1 MSQPSG
7 TTACV
12 VIVNY
17 NGAADT
23 VACLDAFRHVVWP
36 SGRPEVVVV
45 DNASSGDD
53 VDVIRAAH
61 PDVEVVSSPRN
72 VGFAAG
78 CNLGAARSSA
88 GVLAFVNNDA
98 KPAPGFL
105 VEATQ
110 VLFSRGDIGAVATK
124 VLDEAG
130 ELIDFVDAGQSW
142 YGQAF
147 KLHVGEPD
155 QASLDVERDV
165 LFGTGSALV
174 VRKAVFDE
182 VGGFDPAYFMFF
194 EDVDLGWRIWLA
206 GYRVRYAPGAV
217 TYHKHHASM
226 SSIGSWR
233 EQYLLER
240 NALWTIY
247 KNYDDENLARV
258 LPGAI
263 ALSVRRGVELS
274 GADPT
279 ALDLEHGNV
288 AGEPATAE
296 VHRSL
301 LASTFAVDAFASS
314 LGRLAGER
322 ARIQAGRRRPDT
334 EILRLFRSPFQ
345 ANIPQPGFTEALEG
359 VTEAFGVRS
368 VFSRRSKIVVATGD
382 TVADRMA
389 GPAIRAWHIAEALS
403 AEHDVRLVTTSDCDL
418 TDPRFEISHVNAL
431 DMVQMERWAD
441 VIVFQGYLMHEHPCL
456 RHSQKVVVVDVYDPF
471 HLEQLEQ
478 ARDLGEEA
486 RRHVVASAT
495 GVLNEQLERGD
506 FFMCASDKQRDF
518 WLGQLAALGRVNPA
532 VYDDDESLGSFIS
545 VVPFGVGNAPPRKTA
560 PGMRGVIDGI
570 GETDKIVLWGG
581 GIYNW
586 FDPITLIRAIDRAR
600 DRVPD
605 IRLVF
610 MGVKHPNP
618 AVPEMRMA
626 VDAERVADELGLLG
640 THVFFNRQWVAYKN
654 RQNFLLE
661 ADIGVSTHLDHVET
675 AFSFRTR
682 ILDYLWATLPIVCT
696 QGDSLA
702 TLVHERDLGATVPP
716 LDVDALADAMVGI
729 LTDPEAVARHKANI
743 VQVAEAYRWELTLA
757 PLVEFCRR
765 PRRAADV
772 STGPLPE
779 ATGRVAVHEPRWGGV
794 TGDVRLV
801 GQYLR
806 EGGGRLLVHKMR
818 QRSVRML
825 SAVSGRR

>member
-1 MSQPSG
+1 MSHPSA
-7 TTACV
+7 TTVCV
-12 VIVNY
+12 VLVNY

-23 VACLDAFRHVVWP
+23 VTCLDAFREVDWP
-36 SGRPEVVVV
+36 ADRLELVVV

-53 VDVIRAAH
+53 VAVIRAAH
-61 PDVEVVSSPRN
+61 PDVTVVPSSTN
-72 VGFAAG
+72 LGFAAG
-78 CNLGAARSSA
+78 CNLGASKSSSD
-88 GVLAFVNNDA
+88 VLAFVNNDA
-98 KPAPGFL
+98 RPDPAFIRES
-105 VEATQ
+105 VA
-110 VLFSRGDIGAVATK
+110 VLLSRGDIGLVATK
-124 VLDEAG
+124 VLDWDG
-130 ELIDFVDAGQSW
+130 RTIDFVDAGQSW

-147 KLHVGEPD
+147 KLHVGQDD
-155 QASLDVERDV
+155 QPALDVERDV

-174 VRKAVFDE
+174 ARRSVFQE
-182 VGGFDPAYFMFF
+182 LGGFDPAYFMFF
-194 EDVDLGWRIWLA
+194 EDVDLGWRTWLA
-206 GYRVRYAPGAV
+206 GYRVRYAPRAV
-217 TYHKHHASM
+217 TFHRHHGSM

-247 KNYDDENLARV
+247 KNYDDENLAKV
-258 LPGAI
+258 LPGAL

-274 GADPT
+274 GADPSS
-279 ALDLEHGNV
+279 LDLEHGNV
-288 AGEPATAE
+288 PGEPATE
-296 VHRSL
+296 PVHKAL

-314 LGRLAGER
+314 LGRLSEER
-322 ARIQAGRRRPDT
+322 RRVQAGRRRPDT

-345 ANIPQPGFTEALEG
+345 ANIPQPGFVQALDA
-359 VTEAFGVRS
+359 VQEAFDVRS
-368 VFSRRSKIVVATGD
+368 VFARRSKIVVATGD
-382 TVADRMA
+382 TLAERMA

-441 VIVFQGYLMHEHPCL
+441 VIVFQGYLMHEHPSL
-456 RHSQKVVVVDVYDPF
+456 RHSKKVVVVDVYDPF

-486 RRHVVASAT
+486 RRDVVASAT

-545 VVPFGVGNAPPRKTA
+545 VVPFGVGNEPPRKTA

-570 GETDKIVLWGG
+570 GHDDKIVLWGG

-600 DRVPD
+600 ERVPE

-618 AVPEMRMA
+618 AVPQMRMA
-626 VDAERVADELGLLG
+626 VDAERVADELGILG
-640 THVFFNRQWVAYKN
+640 THVFFNRQWVAYN
-654 RQNFLLE
+654 ERQNFLLE

-682 ILDYLWATLPIVCT
+682 ILDYMWASLPIVCT
-696 QGDSLA
+696 RGDSLA

-716 LDVDALADAMVGI
+716 LDIDALADAMVGI
-729 LTDPEAVARHKANI
+729 LTDPDAVARHKANI
-743 VQVAEAYRWELTLA
+743 ALVAEAYRWERTLA
-757 PLVEFCRR
+757 PLVAFCRN
-765 PRRAADV
+765 PRRSADV
-772 STGPLPE
+772 
-779 ATGRVAVHEPRWGGV
+779 ATRSVDGGYRAVGVVEPRWGGV

-801 GQYLR
+801 AEYMR
-806 EGGGRLLVHKMR
+806 AGGPRLLVHKVGSR
-818 QRSVRML
+818 VRRL
-825 SAVSGRR
+825 VLGRPAA

>member
-1 MSQPSG
+1 MSHPAG
-7 TTACV
+7 TTVCV
-12 VIVNY
+12 VLVNY

-23 VACLDAFRHVVWP
+23 VACLDAFRGVTWP
-36 SGRPEVVVV
+36 AGRPELVVV
-45 DNASSGDD
+45 DNASSGND
-53 VDVIRAAH
+53 VDVIRHAH
-61 PDVEVVSSPRN
+61 PDVTVVASTTN
-72 VGFAAG
+72 VGFAEG
-78 CNLGAARSSA
+78 CNLGAARTTA
-88 GVLAFVNNDA
+88 DVVAFVNNDA
-98 KPAPGFL
+98 RPAPGF
-105 VEATQ
+105 VEEAVE
-110 VLFSRGDIGAVATK
+110 VLYSRGDIGAVATK
-124 VLDEAG
+124 VLDWEG
-130 ELIDFVDAGQSW
+130 ERIDFVDAGQSW

-155 QASLDVERDV
+155 QPALDVERDV

-174 VRKAVFDE
+174 VRRQVFDE
-182 VGGFDPAYFMFF
+182 VGGFDPSYFMFF

-217 TYHKHHASM
+217 TYHRHHASM
-226 SSIGSWR
+226 SSIGTWR
-233 EQYLLER
+233 EQFLLER
-240 NALWTIY
+240 NALYTIY
-247 KNYDDENLARV
+247 KNYDDENLAKV

-274 GADPT
+274 GVDPT
-279 ALDLEHGNV
+279 QLDLAHGNV
-288 AGEPATAE
+288 AGEAPTTT
-296 VHRSL
+296 VPRTL
-301 LASTFAVDAFASS
+301 LASTLAVDAFASS
-314 LGRLAGER
+314 MARLSEARRLVQGGRK
-322 ARIQAGRRRPDT
+322 RPDT

-345 ANIPQPGFTEALEG
+345 ANVPQPGFVSSLEA
-359 VTEAFGVRS
+359 VQDAFDVKS
-368 VFSRRSKIVVATGD
+368 VFDRRSKIVVATGD
-382 TVADRMA
+382 TLADRMA

-403 AEHDVRLVTTSDCDL
+403 HEHEVRLVTTSDCDL
-418 TDPRFEISHVNAL
+418 TDPRFEIQHVNAL
-431 DMVQMERWAD
+431 DMVEMERWAD
-441 VIVFQGYLMHEHPCL
+441 VIVFQGYLMHEHPAL
-456 RHSQKVVVVDVYDPF
+456 RHSQKVIVVDIYDPF

-478 ARDLGEEA
+478 ARDLGEA
-486 RRHVVASAT
+486 QRRNVVASAT

-506 FFMCASDKQRDF
+506 FFMCASEKQRDF

-545 VVPFGVGNAPPRKTA
+545 VVPFGVGNAPPRQTA

-570 GETDKIVLWGG
+570 GADDKIVLWGG

-618 AVPEMRMA
+618 AVPQMRMA

-640 THVFFNRQWVAYKN
+640 SHVFFNRQWVAYKD

-702 TLVHERDLGATVPP
+702 TLVRERDLGATVPP
-716 LDVDALADAMVGI
+716 QDIDALADALVGI
-729 LTDPEAVARHKANI
+729 LTDEEAVQRHKANI
-743 VQVAEAYRWELTLA
+743 VQVAEAYRWELTLE
-757 PLVEFCRR
+757 PLVAFCRR
-765 PRRAADV
+765 PRRSADV
-772 STGPLPE
+772 STGSLVPSSPG
-779 ATGRVAVHEPRWGGV
+779 GRVGVTEPRWGGV
-794 TGDVRLV
+794 LGDVRLFAL
-801 GQYLR
+801 YLR
-806 EGGGRLLVHKMR
+806 EGGPRLLVHKMG
-818 QRSVRML
+818 QRVRRL
-825 SAVSGRR
+825 ARGA